1 MINKRHEDNNKTVRC
16 TMPGQ
21 HYNQSA
27 SGRLR
32 CTETNGQQS
41 MSKSSGGWTTKP
53 HMLCANEKIAMAFNL
68 SGGGCHD
75 APQGRK
81 LLAEQG
87 SVHTDV
93 NAP

>member
-1 MINKRHEDNNKTVRC
+1 
-16 TMPGQ
+16 
-21 HYNQSA
+21 
-27 SGRLR
+27 
-32 CTETNGQQS
+32 